1 MWKKKQEKK
10 RDEWMERKESEWE
23 RKKKRKEGWNVGI
36 KEFKRKDRERERND
50 EWIKLKMIYVLKK
63 IGNGFL

>member
-23 RKKKRKEGWNVGI
+23 TKKKRKEGWNVGI
-36 KEFKRKDRERERND
+36 KEFKRKDREREREKWRMN
-50 EWIKLKMIYVLKK
+50 K
-63 IGNGFL
+63 IRNNICFKENR